1 MNLVLEILGY
11 GFMGIVLFGIAYA
24 FIKILLG
31 GLDALTK
38 DND

>member
-1 MNLVLEILGY
+1 MELVYEILGY
-11 GFMGIVLFGIAYA
+11 GFVAIVLLVVAYA